1 MKRFNTDRIRQR
13 MREHNERFPHSKG
26 KLLSSPPVRIS
37 LPPQTDKENLVPFT
51 NNANALNGPN
61 NTYNEDTK
69 SVKIPQ
75 LSINVTMSEADDDER
90 SYTAGMTQNESSRV
104 SDDEDSN
111 TVQSVWAM
119 MEHYQGTSRDSASDE
134 EKLQKEPV
142 RITDND
148 SYEASY
154 HHSTAESLGSN
165 TTSTAVH
172 NQKIIDGEVKPKMI
186 VEKNGDSTRIH
197 WLEDE
202 DGKIMQSSFDIQEAS
217 EIGNNEE
224 METSDNHAIDLS
236 TVDEDDKCAIFRLD
250 AASYVSDQAV
260 SFGHASHSNG
270 RQGQPTPARVR
281 QEWVDSGD
289 DDDLSTHPDSLLEE
303 SMIQSIQMPSKGVSR
318 AAADIPSNLSTYQID
333 NDSNT
338 QFSIASLAESKSVSE
353 FEASFSSATSAIPT
367 QRLTRPKLQVQTQ
380 ELDDVYFDR
389 LGELESNLKVQQNN
403 TDHVQSRLKERVIEL
418 EQALKV
424 TVATPRGSVVDEN
437 PLKTLLN
444 RNQTLVKEVRFA
456 DQTCVELSS
465 KISELEMRNER
476 LQKQVSTLEQENK
489 SFQSDMDGKR
499 DKRSKDATIEKL
511 EKELILANESLRT
524 KSIEEENLR
533 YVLCQAV
540 GDLDFNN
547 DAPGLSLASSIM
559 SERDTLIQDHS
570 IDSNNSFQLSRT
582 IQQQIGV
589 LVERAK
595 SSLQT
600 EKMKNEIHDLR
611 SENIELKSELLL
623 DQLRVNTEPKPAD
636 TLTEDSNINLQI
648 QKENEFLGRQLGI
661 VQEKL
666 DQTQTKLNDECQK
679 SESFKMH
686 LGRGVEMYKRLIEPL
701 ERRLIEVTK
710 CNPKLQDVA
719 DIEKELVRIKASIAR
734 MKRES
739 ERLLTAPT
747 FNIGMIS
754 DIDQQQQ
761 IVSKIQATISRMGQ
775 NYKQLELDAEIMTAG
790 LSERLDGLTA
800 TVFHLRSSLLF
811 EKESVSSVGSNRQGK
826 VEEVRDFTR
835 DDGQYCGTSI
845 DFINAAI
852 PVQQY
857 IVEDED
863 EMHEVMEEVRSPRKH
878 EISISSELDDISRLL
893 NDDMTLESI
902 VKTGS
907 VLTSISNM
915 DLFKESLEAAVKE
928 CKRVKERSIKL
939 KDQIESHKLTIQ
951 KLEQEN
957 GKLSLNAS
965 RRSEEF
971 SLVERALE
979 EAKEEIEI
987 LRSTTTSSQSE
998 KESLYQQFKNQER
1011 QGKITAEENER
1022 LTKSIVEVQKQKEAF
1037 QVRINKYENSLAQTK
1052 KELESA
1058 MHSNDQYKKRFDDL
1072 QSNVSTKIKK
1082 VTEQNEIESVG
1093 TRRSLQVALHEK
1105 SELKRF
1111 HQDALK
1117 RLSQEVESKLKL
1129 ESFVNKLQHSKLQ
1142 AQSDLEDKDLESK
1155 FAYEDMRKERAEL
1168 KHRLSQSEKEALS
1181 LKESYTNLK
1190 AKMAKMEEKRRIME
1204 KTEIQKSDLLSKIN
1218 LMTETRISFVNLIEN
1233 LGCCEDLIHVMKS
1246 KDYNSD
1252 TLCPIES
1259 TTKEID
1265 CWKCVIPLIGDKI
1278 EALYRTIESIPELEV
1293 EIKTLNNQ
1301 IKKTEDQTSRNE
1313 KLFDLLR
1320 QAEEEMER
1328 STLQIKEMSKAMA
1341 VMQRRENE
1349 ANNDIK
1355 LMESELMKLKNESET
1370 SEFEKEEDL
1379 TKVKQ
1384 FLLDTSATLEKK
1396 ESQILEMNS
1405 EMNSMRTEIEE
1416 ATSLLR
1422 SKESEEHS
1430 LRVNIQSCEK
1440 KNSRLREYI
1449 RKLTTKCEEWEASYD
1464 RQSRAIDRLQEKK
1477 ARIKEKACNIA
1488 GRYRT
1493 LVADINKRKKL
1504 HQHDR
1509 EKWSNERSNLNSVH
1523 AALEQELEQIAKEL
1537 A

>member
-13 MREHNERFPHSKG
+13 MRDHNERFPHSKG

-37 LPPQTDKENLVPFT
+37 LPPQTDKENLVPVT
-51 NNANALNGPN
+51 NDANAFNGPS
-61 NTYNEDTK
+61 NTYNECTK
-69 SVKIPQ
+69 TVKIPP
-75 LSINVTMSEADDDER
+75 LSINVTMSEADDNER
-90 SYTAGMTQNESSRV
+90 SYTAGMTQNESFRV

-119 MEHYQGTSRDSASDE
+119 MEHYQGTARDSSSDE

-142 RITDND
+142 MIIDND
-148 SYEASY
+148 SCEASDY
-154 HHSTAESLGSN
+154 HSTAESLGS
-165 TTSTAVH
+165 TTSS
-172 NQKIIDGEVKPKMI
+172 IDSGMKPKMI
-186 VEKNGDSTRIH
+186 VEKNGDATRIH
-197 WLEDE
+197 WLGDE
-202 DGKIMQSSFDIQEAS
+202 DGEFVQSSFYTQEAS
-217 EIGNNEE
+217 EIGSNEE
-224 METSDNHAIDLS
+224 IETSDIDANDLS
-236 TVDEDDKCAIFRLD
+236 AVDEDDKRAIFRPD

-260 SFGHASHSNG
+260 SFVHESHSND

-281 QEWVDSGD
+281 QEWVDLGD
-289 DDDLSTHPDSLLEE
+289 DEDLSSRPDSLLEE
-303 SMIQSIQMPSKGVSR
+303 SMVQSVKMSTRGDSPAV
-318 AAADIPSNLSTYQID
+318 ADIPLNLSTYLID

-338 QFSIASLAESKSVSE
+338 QFSLASLAETKSVSE
-353 FEASFSSATSAIPT
+353 FEVHFSAPADDIST

-389 LGELESNLKVQQNN
+389 LGELESNLKVQQND
-403 TDHVQSRLKERVIEL
+403 TDEIQSRLKERVIEL

-465 KISELEMRNER
+465 KISELEMCNEM
-476 LQKQVSTLEQENK
+476 LQKQVSTLEQEKK
-489 SFQSDMDGKR
+489 SGTDRKR
-499 DKRSKDATIEKL
+499 DKTSKDATIEKL
-511 EKELILANESLRT
+511 EKELTLANESLRT
-524 KSIEEENLR
+524 KTIGEENLR
-533 YVLCQAV
+533 YVLYQAV
-540 GDLDFNN
+540 GDLDFND
-547 DAPGLSLASSIM
+547 DAPGLSLASSIV
-559 SERDTLIQDHS
+559 SERDTIIQDHS

-582 IQQQIGV
+582 IQKQIGV

-595 SSLQT
+595 SSPQT
-600 EKMKNEIHDLR
+600 EKMKNEIHELR

-623 DQLRVNTEPKPAD
+623 DQLRVNTEPMPAD
-636 TLTEDSNINLQI
+636 IPTEDSNKILQI

-666 DQTQTKLNDECQK
+666 DQAQTQLNDEYQK
-679 SESFKMH
+679 SESLKMH
-686 LGRGVEMYKRLIEPL
+686 VERGVEMYERLIEPL
-701 ERRLIEVTK
+701 ERRLIEATE
-710 CNPKLQDVA
+710 CDPKLQEVA
-719 DIEKELVRIKASIAR
+719 DADKRLFGLEKEFVRIKASIAT

-747 FNIGMIS
+747 LNIGMIS

-761 IVSKIQATISRMGQ
+761 IGSIIQATISRMGQ
-775 NYKQLELDAEIMTAG
+775 NYKQLELDVERMTVG

-811 EKESVSSVGSNRQGK
+811 ERESVSSVGSKRQGK
-826 VEEVRDFTR
+826 VEEMRDSTKG
-835 DDGQYCGTSI
+835 DGQHCGTSI
-845 DFINAAI
+845 NFINAAI

-857 IVEDED
+857 YVEDED
-863 EMHEVMEEVRSPRKH
+863 EMKKMMEEVRSPRKH

-902 VKTGS
+902 VKSGS

-915 DLFKESLEAAVKE
+915 DTFKESLEAAVNE

-979 EAKEEIEI
+979 EAKEEIEV
-987 LRSTTTSSQSE
+987 LRSTTASSQSE

-1011 QGKITAEENER
+1011 EGKITAKDNER
-1022 LTKSIVEVQKQKEAF
+1022 LTKSIVELQKLKEAF
-1037 QVRINKYENSLAQTK
+1037 QVQINKYENSLAQTK

-1058 MHSNDQYKKRFDDL
+1058 MDSNDQYKKQFNDL
-1072 QSNVSTKIKK
+1072 QSNVSTKIKE
-1082 VTEQNEIESVG
+1082 VTEQKETESAG
-1093 TRRSLQVALHEK
+1093 ARRSLQAALHEK
-1105 SELKRF
+1105 FELKRL

-1142 AQSDLEDKDLESK
+1142 VQSDLEDKDLESK
-1155 FAYEDMRKERAEL
+1155 FACEDMRKERAEL
-1168 KHRLSQSEKEALS
+1168 KHRLSQSEKESLS
-1181 LKESYTNLK
+1181 LKESHINLK
-1190 AKMAKMEEKRRIME
+1190 AKMAKMEEKRRITE
-1204 KTEIQKSDLLSKIN
+1204 KTEKSDLLSKVN
-1218 LMTETRISFVNLIEN
+1218 VMTETRISFVNLLEN
-1233 LGCCEDLIHVMKS
+1233 LGCCEDLIHEMKS

-1252 TLCPIES
+1252 TSCPIES
-1259 TTKEID
+1259 TMKELD
-1265 CWKCVIPLIGDKI
+1265 YWKYVIPMIGDKI
-1278 EALYRTIESIPELEV
+1278 EAL
-1293 EIKTLNNQ
+1293 NNQ
-1301 IKKTEDQTSRNE
+1301 IEKAEDQTSRNE

-1320 QAEEEMER
+1320 QAEKEMER

-1341 VMQRRENE
+1341 MMQQREDE
-1349 ANNDIK
+1349 SNNDIK
-1355 LMESELMKLKNESET
+1355 FVESELMKLKNESET
-1370 SEFEKEEDL
+1370 SEFEKEEF

-1396 ESQILEMNS
+1396 ESQIFKMNS
-1405 EMNSMRTEIEE
+1405 EMNSMRSEIEE
-1416 ATSLLR
+1416 ATSLLL

-1430 LRVNIQSCEK
+1430 LKVNIQSCEM

-1449 RKLTTKCEEWEASYD
+1449 RKLTTKCEEWETSYD

-1477 ARIKEKACNIA
+1477 ARIKEKACDIA

-1493 LVADINKRKKL
+1493 LVADINRRKKL